1 MAIIEDFFQKVVDI
15 TSKICEV
22 ENDSLFSSNREP
34 YVNARCLII
43 IHLADKGYSDIYI
56 SRLTGLTRQAV
67 NHIRNTFPSR
77 LKQSWMLK
85 AFHNQI
91 GIELEKKFQ
100 RDSNEL
106 FEEQST

>member
-1 MAIIEDFFQKVVDI
+1 MAIIEDFFQKVVDT
-15 TSKICEV
+15 TSSICEV
-22 ENDSLFSSNREP
+22 EPDRIFCSNREP

-43 IHLADKGYSDIYI
+43 THLVSKGYSDIYI

-85 AFHNQI
+85 AYDSQI
-91 GIELEKKFQ
+91 GVELEKKFQ